1 VSLTTRDR
9 ILRSMVCSVAERGYE
24 EASIA
29 EVLERAEVSRRGFDE
44 QFSSKEECVLAA
56 YDWVVEALLGRV
68 ADAYE
73 AGAATSWPEGVRC
86 GLRAFLEAIA
96 EQPGA
101 ARMASIQLPPVGPRA
116 HARYRAAVE
125 GFLPFV
131 RTGREYLELGDELP
145 AHVELMAI
153 GGAEAII
160 FDELAAGR
168 AEQLPQL
175 LPEILFVVL
184 LPYLGPEEAAA
195 EMHAGAAPAG

>member
-1 VSLTTRDR
+1 VSPTTRDR
-9 ILRSMVCSVAERGYE
+9 ILWSMVCSLAEGGYE
-24 EASIA
+24 KAGIA
-29 EVLERAEVSRRGFDE
+29 AVVERAEVSRGSFDE
-44 QFSSKEECVLAA
+44 EFASKEECVLAA
-56 YDWVVEALLGRV
+56 YDWVVEAVLERV

-73 AGAATSWPEGVRC
+73 VGVATSWPEGVRR

-101 ARMASIQLPPVGPRA
+101 ARMAAIELPPVGPRA

-131 RTGREYLELGDELP
+131 RSGRQYLELGDDLP
-145 AHVELMAI
+145 PHVDLMAI

-168 AEQLPQL
+168 AEQLPQM

-184 LPYLGPEEAAA
+184 LPYLGPEDAAT
-195 EMHAGAAPAG
+195 EMHAGATPAG